1 MHKYVTTATLL
12 ILFFSTSVKAQLTP
26 QEAVKGMQRGINIGN
41 SLDAYPGGETSWGNP
56 PIQKSFFTDL
66 KTAGFDAVR
75 IPITWGYDGRSLT
88 KPPYT
93 IDSTFMA
100 RVDTVVTW
108 ALENNLFVTI
118 NAHHEF
124 WLKDTLGN
132 VTWNTPTHT
141 SNVNAAIARFDSLW
155 SQIAT
160 HFQNKSDSLIFEILN
175 EPYPAPQNYVDEI
188 NKEVLKIIRRTNP
201 TRIVSF
207 SGYKW
212 SNSAQLVTAAIPD
225 SSDKFLI
232 GYYHSYDPWPFG
244 LNGGSTSNANIL
256 STIKSEMDQVTT
268 WSHKTGIP
276 VVMGEYGFINSCA
289 YNPRMYAYATVVDQA
304 LQHGVA
310 PFVWDDGG
318 SFRIF
323 NRRTDTF
330 NEIKDILI
338 HTYPESPTNLSISE
352 NSDGSVRL
360 QWQNRNTESDSIMV
374 QRGAGNAPHNGVS
387 GVSFADYAKVG
398 PTQTV
403 FIDSL
408 APSGSTYYYRLS
420 VTQKDSTE
428 LQSYPIMIQPTATGV
443 ERPNT
448 GTPMHFK
455 LFDNYPNPF
464 NPTTTIR
471 YELPASSYVKLKV
484 YDVMGREVSTL
495 VNRKESPGIH
505 SVKFNG
511 SMYASGMYIVR
522 LTAGSYVKTIKMEL
536 IK

>member
-1 MHKYVTTATLL
+1 M
-12 ILFFSTSVKAQLTP
+12 
-26 QEAVKGMQRGINIGN
+26 ERGINIGN

-56 PIQKSFFTDL
+56 PIQKSLFTDL
-66 KTAGFDAVR
+66 KNAGFDAVR
-75 IPITWGYDGRSLT
+75 IPVTWGYDGRLLT

-108 ALENNLFVTI
+108 ALDDNLFVII

-124 WLKDTLGN
+124 WLKDTLGD
-132 VTWNTPTHT
+132 VTWENPAH
-141 SNVNAAIARFDSLW
+141 SSYVNEALARFDSLW

-160 HFQNKSDSLIFEILN
+160 HFRTKSDSLMFEILN
-175 EPYPAPQNYVDEI
+175 EPNPTPQNYVDEI

-201 TRIVSF
+201 TRNVLF
-207 SGYKW
+207 SGYMW
-212 SNSAQLVTAAIPD
+212 SNSAQLVSAAIPD

-244 LNGGSTSNANIL
+244 LNGGTTSNANIL
-256 STIKSEMDQVTT
+256 STIKSEMNQVTT
-268 WSHKTGIP
+268 WSQKNGIP
-276 VVMGEYGFINSCA
+276 VVMGEYAFVNNCA

-318 SFRIF
+318 TFQIF
-323 NRRTDTF
+323 NRRTGTF

-338 HTYPESPTNLSISE
+338 NTYPESPTNLSINE
-352 NSDGSVRL
+352 NSDGSVKL
-360 QWQNRNTESDSIMV
+360 QWQNRNPESDSIMV

-387 GVSFADYAKVG
+387 GVPFADYAKVG
-398 PTQTV
+398 PTETV
-403 FIDSL
+403 FVDSL
-408 APSGSTYYYRLS
+408 APYGSTYYYRLS
-420 VTQKDSTE
+420 VTMKDSTE
-428 LQSYPIMIQPTATGV
+428 LQSYPIMIQPTMTGID
-443 ERPNT
+443 RTGT

-471 YELPASSYVKLKV
+471 YDLPASSYVKLKV
-484 YDVMGREVSTL
+484 YDVLGREVSTL
-495 VNRKESPGIH
+495 VNKKESPGIH
-505 SVKFNG
+505 SVEFDG
-511 SMYASGMYIVR
+511 SMCASGMYLVR
-522 LTAGSYVKTIKMEL
+522 LTAGGHVMTIKMQL